1 MVAENNFV
9 VRVPISIY
17 NEMVDH
23 VLAGYPDE
31 ACGALGSQGDRVVK
45 HYPTANAAAEKGY
58 RPDDFSIISEADMV
72 RIYNEIDEYD
82 GELIYY
88 HSHPVSEAYPSA
100 RDIEWA
106 KVGGYLYLI
115 FSLQYR
121 PQPPYARIFRIA
133 GDGTVTEGNLE
144 LIKP

>member
-1 MVAENNFV
+1 MVAENSFV
-9 VRVPISIY
+9 IHIPTSIY
-17 NEMVDH
+17 NEMVEH

-31 ACGALGSQGDRVVK
+31 ACGALGNKGNQVVK
-45 HYPTANAAAEKGY
+45 HYPTANAAADKGY

-72 RIYNEIDEYD
+72 RIYNEIDAYD

-121 PQPPYARIFRIA
+121 PKSPYARIFKISR
-133 GDGTVTEGNLE
+133 DGKVIEGKME
-144 LIKP
+144 FM

>member
-9 VRVPISIY
+9 VHIPASIY
-17 NEMVDH
+17 NEMIEH

-31 ACGALGSQGDRVVK
+31 ACGALGSKGNQVVK
-45 HYPTANAAAEKGY
+45 HYPTANAAADKGY

-72 RIYNEIDEYD
+72 RIYNEIDDYD

-121 PQPPYARIFRIA
+121 PKSPYARIFRIA
-133 GDGTVTEGNLE
+133 GDGAVTEGTIE
-144 LIKP
+144 LI

>member
-9 VRVPISIY
+9 VHIPRSIY
-17 NEMVDH
+17 DEMVDH
-23 VLAGYPDE
+23 VLACYPDE
-31 ACGALGSQGDRVVK
+31 ACGALGSRGDQVVK
-45 HYPTANAAAEKGY
+45 HYPTVNAAAEKGY

-72 RIYNEIDEYD
+72 RIYNEIDDYD

-88 HSHPVSEAYPSA
+88 HSHPISEASPSA
-100 RDIEWA
+100 RDVEWA

-121 PQPPYARIFRIA
+121 PQPPYARIFKIA
-133 GDGTVTEGNLE
+133 SDGLVTEGSIE
-144 LIKP
+144 LRE

>member
-9 VRVPISIY
+9 VRIPISIY

-31 ACGALGSQGDRVVK
+31 ACGALGSQGDQVVK
-45 HYPTANAAAEKGY
+45 HYPTANAAADKGY

-121 PQPPYARIFRIA
+121 PKPPYARIFRIA
-133 GDGTVTEGNLE
+133 ADGTVTEGNIE